1 MTEEQNLPEEPKV
14 EEEQVQSD
22 ELVDELQALGSSLV
36 AAVKSLWDS
45 EESRSLRKEIGD
57 GFLEVGRQVDSAIKS
72 AQESEAAK
80 EFKVQ
85 VKETMDK
92 ARESDVSG
100 QVQETLVSGLR
111 QLNAELNKF
120 VASIEPTDTAGEA
133 PEDEAEA

>member
-1 MTEEQNLPEEPKV
+1 MTEEQNLSEEPKV
-14 EEEQVQSD
+14 EEEQAQSD
-22 ELVDELQALGSSLV
+22 ELMDELQALGGSLV

-57 GFLEVGRQVDSAIKS
+57 GFLEVGRQVDSAIKT

-85 VKETMDK
+85 VKETVDK
-92 ARESDVSG
+92 ARESDVAG

-120 VASIEPTDTAGEA
+120 VASVEPSDSAAEV